1 MGVIS
6 AVTVG
11 EKVNGKGKSLEQISS
26 GSGAL

>member
-11 EKVNGKGKSLEQISS
+11 EKVTGKGKSLEQISS